1 MYIFLLQAIIALV
14 LLSVAMSIVGTYIVT
29 RRQVFIA
36 GGITHTCF
44 GGLGLGYWLGFP
56 PALGAFL
63 FALGGAWGA
72 NRLSRVT
79 RSDSAIAVMWAVG
92 MALGI
97 LFVFMAQGNA
107 PELNTFLFG
116 NVLTVTTTDLWL
128 LGSFTIAAGLFY
140 ALFHRVIVAIS
151 FDEAFA
157 RTRALPVSVV
167 NTIMTLMVAAG
178 IVLGIRL
185 IGIMLLMSL
194 VSIPQITA
202 EHFTRSYI
210 SMMLWSILISAVGCL
225 GGLAAAWYLGVPAS
239 ACIVLLLTCLYIAS
253 RLHHVA
259 RKRRISLP

>member
-1 MYIFLLQAIIALV
+1 MYTFLLYALIALT
-14 LLSVAMSIVGTYIVT
+14 LLSVAMSLLGTYIVT

-44 GGLGLGYWLGFP
+44 GGLGLGYWLGFS

-72 NRLSRVT
+72 HRLSLSM

-97 LFVFMAQGNA
+97 LFVFLAEGNA

-116 NVLTVTTTDLWL
+116 NVLTVTLSDLRL
-128 LGSFTIAAGLFY
+128 LGVFTLVTALFY
-140 ALFHRVIVAIS
+140 LFFHRVIIAVS
-151 FDEAFA
+151 FDEPFA
-157 RTRALPVSVV
+157 RTRSLPVSAVEG
-167 NTIMTLMVAAG
+167 IMTILVAMG

-194 VSIPQITA
+194 VSLPQITA
-202 EHFTRSYI
+202 ECFTRSYLRL
-210 SMMLWSILISAVGCL
+210 MLLSALISLGGCL
-225 GGLAAAWYLGVPAS
+225 GGLAAAWYLSVPAS
-239 ACIVLLLTCLYIAS
+239 ACIVILLALVYACARCL
-253 RLHHVA
+253 R
-259 RKRRISLP
+259 